1 MKEKYEYLFQLYLKV
16 CEGQKN
22 LNTEKRLKDA
32 IRMADNL
39 KNELY
44 GMITL
49 MRETGVLNYQESGK
63 EQGRVRKAFSS
74 LSLFGAYIEE
84 GELYVF
90 REID

>member
-22 LNTEKRLKDA
+22 WNTEKRLKDA

-44 GMITL
+44 GMISF
-49 MRETGVLNYQESGK
+49 MREMGVLNWQEAEK
-63 EQGRVRKAFSS
+63 EKERIQKTFSS
-74 LSLFGAYIEE
+74 LSLFGTYIEE

-90 REID
+90 RKVG